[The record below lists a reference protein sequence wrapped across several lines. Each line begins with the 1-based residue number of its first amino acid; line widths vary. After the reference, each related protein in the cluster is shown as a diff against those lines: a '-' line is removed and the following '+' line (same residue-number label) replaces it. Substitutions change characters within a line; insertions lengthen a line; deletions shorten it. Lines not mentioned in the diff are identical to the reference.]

1 MENERCDIGHTTSSR
16 ETTAD
21 TTGASSGTFL
31 PDLFT
36 GSMST
41 SVKILVP
48 QGRHGLQPSVEYL
61 YRSVMASSYLG
72 VGWSLELGD
81 IERNTRFGIDYQAD
95 SYVYHSASGII
106 DLVSIGNDE
115 YRAKIEGAFNRFR
128 KVTIDDGSSAWEMTD
143 RTGRKHSF
151 GKSAASRQ
159 VDPANGTRIFRWSLD
174 RVEDSHQ
181 NYLTVSYMQDQGQIY
196 PDRIDYAGNRA
207 LKPSNSVRFIWEN
220 RPDPFQS
227 FALDFSVI
235 TGKRLVA
242 VDVFA
247 AENRLRRYETTY
259 DVSVATGRSVL
270 KTITQ
275 ESGDLTTK
283 LPAWSFAYDDAAGW
297 QKLPGVNGPLPAL
310 PVGNQCLTGNFNGD
324 GRTDMAC
331 YTGGGGSW
339 HVATLTAAGWQRL
352 AGENGPLP
360 ALPVGNQCLTGDF
373 NGDGRTDI
381 ACYTGG
387 GGSWHVATLTAAG
400 WQRLAGENGPLPAL
414 PVGNQCL
421 TGDFNG
427 DGRTDIACYTGSGG
441 NWHVVT
447 LTAAGWQTLPGGN
460 GPLPALPVWNQCLTG
475 DFNGDGR
482 TDLACYTGSGGNWH
496 VVTLTATGWQTL
508 PGGNG
513 PLPALPVGNQCLT
526 GDFNGDGRTDM
537 ACYTGGGGNWH
548 VVTLTAAGWQTLPGG
563 GGPLPGLPIWQQCQT
578 GDFNG
583 DGRTDMACYSGNSG
597 NWDVVSNS
605 NIGTN
610 LVATMKDAIGGTST
624 ISYLPSSAFQNALL
638 PIVLPTVSAISV
650 DDGNGHTSRSTYLY
664 SGGYFS
670 LPERDFRGFGQVRIS
685 GPSLGDASSQRVD
698 ELFFHQ
704 GNDTAID
711 KNNPSDPVG
720 YMKGKPYRHKV
731 EDGSGNLLAQTT
743 TEYLPDNTAPYFNP
757 PVQVDIY
764 TCDSGSCN
772 KDVRTRYSYDN
783 FGDIVQEEQF
793 GDISSPD
800 DDRTIVRAYVS
811 NQSTWLIGLLSTE
824 TIYQGAGTSH
834 ELARTDYF
842 YDGDNTCKTTAA
854 ASMPTTGD
862 LARVSPSTGSDKHV
876 IDTRMGYD
884 QYGNL
889 ICKSDS
895 LGRVATFRY
904 DSSFTYLTTVTNAL
918 GQAAITQ
925 YYGVDGQPADHGI
938 FGQPKTNADP
948 NRAATTYS
956 YDVLGRLIRQDNPD
970 GSWMA
975 WSYINIGDPKTQ
987 NIRTDSPAGLS
998 EWTFLDGRGRTV
1010 LRKTTGPDR
1019 TIIATQYI
1027 YDVRGQLGRVSRPYF
1042 EGVEQPSFTQTT
1054 YDVLGRA
1061 LQIQTPDG
1069 VVSRSCYRDW
1079 TAVFLDGNN
1088 HRIRHTKDAF
1098 GRLVLVQEYRG
1109 SYGGPCTT
1117 DETVTSTL
1125 PVSKQNSPYAS
1136 TNYAFDAFGNLIAV
1150 TDARGNKTLIHYD
1163 RLNRRDRLVDVDSGE
1178 IDFVYDDNGNAVKQ
1192 TSASGKALFLQYD
1205 ALNRLVQKDFD
1216 RGKKLGKGDVTYL
1229 YDGPTT
1235 FGIGRLYQVRTKQ
1248 VTKTFY
1254 YDSAGRV
1261 SRLDRKI
1268 GSRRFSTRWS
1278 FDGNDRLAAV
1288 DYTSGD
1294 SVSYKYNGPF
1304 LDRIF
1309 DERTTYVIYGG
1320 YLASGSPSML
1330 LFGNGVSTQYI
1341 YGNST
1346 LAACLNKDMK
1356 LCSLTVSGKDGK
1368 ILEAFRYAY
1377 DLAGNTVAIGSSNT
1391 IRQFAYD
1398 ESNRLIGEGWSTP
1411 PAAPNKALGAARIAT
1426 EDIDNPRQVLTA
1438 LSREQPGIEWK
1449 VGFAYDE
1456 IGNLVWSNDV
1466 GDYTYGGAKA
1476 GPHAVTRVGADLY
1489 AYDKDGNMVSG
1500 RGRALSYDAENNLST
1515 VVLGS
1520 AATRL
1525 VYDEEGQRVAQ
1536 TAGGISTTYSGNLEE
1551 CRGNT
1556 CFRYIQ
1562 AGDRLVARV
1571 GSASNIIYYHLD
1583 YQRSVSLVTD
1593 STGSPAGEFE
1603 YGAYGDDKSVQNAIA
1618 ISHRFTSQ
1626 VLDGSTGLYFY
1637 GSRYYDAVLRRFVQP
1652 DTIVPYASNPQ
1663 SLNRYSYALDNPV
1676 SLTDPD
1682 GHCPICI
1689 AIIIGAVIG
1698 GTEAAITHGNVLEG
1712 IARGAIIG
1720 GLTGGAGALAQGTS
1734 VLTQVAIESAAGAAA
1749 SSANAVIFGGD
1760 VGRAALF
1767 GAVFGAG
1774 SAFAGTF
1781 GIQLFDSSGT
1791 GLLSAAAGTANE
1803 LVTAGVQ
1810 GAAIGGTFAGI
1821 SGENVLEGAK
1831 GGATDWVIGE
1841 LANMGIGHAFGFLAS
1856 GFGAPR
1862 WENGAFKYD
1871 VSWMKEGGALG
1882 GWITFGNVISG
1893 SATGLDTG
1901 MYSPNSCPTY
1911 RDHEMGHVRQST
1923 LYGRYYPIA
1932 AGISLISGAGWALA
1946 RTAWTHENVLA
1957 GAHNY
1962 GALERYDNPAPQPLE
1977 GIEP

>member
-1 MENERCDIGHTTSSR
+1 MTLRTSIFKSYPRYPGSAEVEVLLVVNRGQYRKMENERCDIGHTTSSR

-427 DGRTDIACYTGSGG
+427 DGRTDIACYTGGG
-441 NWHVVT
+441 GSWHVAT
-447 LTAAGWQTLPGGN
+447 LTAAGWQRLAGEN
-460 GPLPALPVWNQCLTG
+460 GPLPALPVGNQCLTG

-482 TDLACYTGSGGNWH
+482 TDIACYTGSGGSWHVATLTAAGWQRLAGENGPLPALPVGNQCLTGDFNGDGRTDIACYTGSGGNWH

-583 DGRTDMACYSGNSG
+583 EGRTDMACYSGNSG

-1088 HRIRHTKDAF
+1088 YRIRHTKDAF
-1098 GRLVLVQEYRG
+1098 GRLVLVPEYRG

-1377 DLAGNTVAIGSSNT
+1377 DLAGNTVAIG
-1391 IRQFAYD
+1391 
-1398 ESNRLIGEGWSTP
+1398 
-1411 PAAPNKALGAARIAT
+1411 
-1426 EDIDNPRQVLTA
+1426 
-1438 LSREQPGIEWK
+1438 
-1449 VGFAYDE
+1449 
-1456 IGNLVWSNDV
+1456 
-1466 GDYTYGGAKA
+1466 
-1476 GPHAVTRVGADLY
+1476 
-1489 AYDKDGNMVSG
+1489 
-1500 RGRALSYDAENNLST
+1500 
-1515 VVLGS
+1515 
-1520 AATRL
+1520 
-1525 VYDEEGQRVAQ
+1525 
-1536 TAGGISTTYSGNLEE
+1536 
-1551 CRGNT
+1551 
-1556 CFRYIQ
+1556 
-1562 AGDRLVARV
+1562 
-1571 GSASNIIYYHLD
+1571 
-1583 YQRSVSLVTD
+1583 
-1593 STGSPAGEFE
+1593 
-1603 YGAYGDDKSVQNAIA
+1603 
-1618 ISHRFTSQ
+1618 
-1626 VLDGSTGLYFY
+1626 
-1637 GSRYYDAVLRRFVQP
+1637 
-1652 DTIVPYASNPQ
+1652 
-1663 SLNRYSYALDNPV
+1663 
-1676 SLTDPD
+1676 
-1682 GHCPICI
+1682 
-1689 AIIIGAVIG
+1689 
-1698 GTEAAITHGNVLEG
+1698 
-1712 IARGAIIG
+1712 
-1720 GLTGGAGALAQGTS
+1720 
-1734 VLTQVAIESAAGAAA
+1734 
-1749 SSANAVIFGGD
+1749 
-1760 VGRAALF
+1760 
-1767 GAVFGAG
+1767 
-1774 SAFAGTF
+1774 
-1781 GIQLFDSSGT
+1781 
-1791 GLLSAAAGTANE
+1791 
-1803 LVTAGVQ
+1803 
-1810 GAAIGGTFAGI
+1810 
-1821 SGENVLEGAK
+1821 
-1831 GGATDWVIGE
+1831 
-1841 LANMGIGHAFGFLAS
+1841 
-1856 GFGAPR
+1856 
-1862 WENGAFKYD
+1862 
-1871 VSWMKEGGALG
+1871 
-1882 GWITFGNVISG
+1882 
-1893 SATGLDTG
+1893 
-1901 MYSPNSCPTY
+1901 
-1911 RDHEMGHVRQST
+1911 
-1923 LYGRYYPIA
+1923 
-1932 AGISLISGAGWALA
+1932 
-1946 RTAWTHENVLA
+1946 
-1957 GAHNY
+1957 
-1962 GALERYDNPAPQPLE
+1962 
-1977 GIEP
+1977 